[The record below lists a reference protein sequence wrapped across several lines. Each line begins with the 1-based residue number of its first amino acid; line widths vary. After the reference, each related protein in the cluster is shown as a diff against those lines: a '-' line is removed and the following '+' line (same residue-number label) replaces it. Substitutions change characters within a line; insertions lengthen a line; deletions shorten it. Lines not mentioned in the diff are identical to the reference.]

1 MHISEGILSP
11 AVLIGGAALTA
22 AGVAVGMKNFDQKEI
37 PTMGILSAAFFVSTL
52 IHVPA
57 GPVSVHLILNGLVGL
72 ILGWKAFPA
81 ILVGLSLQALLFQFG
96 GITTLGV
103 NTLNMALPAVVCYYI
118 FGNGMKPG
126 TGRSVI
132 IASAFGAGFSSVLM
146 SGILVGFSLYLT
158 GEAFLPAAQLMV
170 AAHLPVMFIEGILTA
185 ACVLFLTKVRPELL
199 EETHVPKQST

>member
-22 AGVAVGMKNFDQKEI
+22 AGVAVGIKNLDQKEI

-72 ILGWKAFPA
+72 ILGWNAFPA
-81 ILVGLSLQALLFQFG
+81 ILVGLALQALLFQFG
-96 GITTLGV
+96 GMTTLGV
-103 NTLNMALPAVVCYYI
+103 NTLNMALPAVVCHYI
-118 FGNGMKPG
+118 FGNALKPG
-126 TGRSVI
+126 TGRTVI
-132 IASAFGAGFSSVLM
+132 ISSAFGAGFCSVLM
-146 SGILVGFSLYLT
+146 SGIMVGFSLYLT
-158 GEAFLPAAQLMV
+158 GEAFLPAAKLMV

-185 ACVLFLTKVRPELL
+185 ACVLFLRKVRPEIL
-199 EETHVPKQST
+199 EGDHVS